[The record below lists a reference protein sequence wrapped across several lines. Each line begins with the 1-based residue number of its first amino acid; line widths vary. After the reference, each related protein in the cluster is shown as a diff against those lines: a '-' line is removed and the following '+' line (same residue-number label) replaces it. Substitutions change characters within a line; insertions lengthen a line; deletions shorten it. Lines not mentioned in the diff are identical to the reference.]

1 MGHKVNPNGFRL
13 GITTSWTS
21 NWYAE
26 GKTYGEN
33 LLKDIQVRSYLR
45 KKLSQASVSRIQID
59 RPSKSERVTIHTA
72 RPGIVIGKNGED
84 IEKLKQAVAKLMGL
98 KADSVHISVEDIRKP
113 ELYAELVY
121 DSLDHYTQR
130 THMLH
135 H

>member
-59 RPSKSERVTIHTA
+59 RPSKSARVTRSEEHTSELQSLMRISYA
-72 RPGIVIGKNGED
+72 VFCLKKKIQI
-84 IEKLKQAVAKLMGL
+84 IKLTRIPSPL
-98 KADSVHISVEDIRKP
+98 IST
-113 ELYAELVY
+113 
-121 DSLDHYTQR
+121 S
-130 THMLH
+130 
-135 H
+135 